1 MTLKEFN
8 MIALSNYFVGVNKDF
23 KCIDEFYNT
32 DKTNLEYY
40 GNCLVSSVHVLNEN
54 MLAVNIELD

>member
-23 KCIDEFYNT
+23 KCIDEFSNK
-32 DKTNLEYY
+32 DKDCLDYY
-40 GNCLVSSVHVLNEN
+40 KNCLVSSVHVLNED
-54 MLAVNIELD
+54 MMAVNIELE